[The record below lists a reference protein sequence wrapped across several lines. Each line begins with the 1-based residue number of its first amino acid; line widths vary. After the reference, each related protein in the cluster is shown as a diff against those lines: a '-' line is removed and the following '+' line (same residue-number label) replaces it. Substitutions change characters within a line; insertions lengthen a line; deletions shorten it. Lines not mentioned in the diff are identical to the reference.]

1 VSIKS
6 LLAVS
11 LLLLI
16 NLGCGGYGSG
26 SGMGMTPA
34 AAPQIAPSSGTY
46 PAPLTVTISES
57 PPGAVLYVT
66 PDGTMPMLSSPIY
79 QGPFSLTQPGA
90 VKVQAIAA
98 AGGYSTS
105 SVAVANFTLQ

>member
-1 VSIKS
+1 MKS

-26 SGMGMTPA
+26 MGTTPM
-34 AAPQIAPSSGTY
+34 AAPVISPNSGTFST
-46 PAPLTVTISES
+46 PLTVTISAS
-57 PPGAVLYVT
+57 VPNAVIYVT
-66 PDGTMPMLSSPIY
+66 TDGTMPSLSSRIY
-79 QGPFSLTQPGA
+79 QGPFSLTQAGT

-98 AGGYSTS
+98 AGGYATS
-105 SVAVANFTLQ
+105 PVAVANLTLQ